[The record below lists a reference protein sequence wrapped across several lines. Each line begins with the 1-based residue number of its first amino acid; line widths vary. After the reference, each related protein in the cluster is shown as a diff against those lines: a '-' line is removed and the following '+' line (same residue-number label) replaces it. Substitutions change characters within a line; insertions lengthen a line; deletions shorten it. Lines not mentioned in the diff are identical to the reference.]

1 MNNKRPRNNRSN
13 SRRGGGGQGGG
24 RQSHTLESN
33 GPGMKI
39 RGNPNQIFE
48 KYQALARDAH
58 TAGDRVMEENY
69 AQHGEHYYR
78 LANGEGASNQQRQQ
92 QQHYQQQQ
100 NQPQQEQPSQRRDQP
115 EAVVNLSETPSVESE
130 GAEGAVVEPG
140 GVEASDAEKEAAPS
154 PKDMAKEPQPVV
166 E

>member
-1 MNNKRPRNNRSN
+1 MNSKRPRNNRN
-13 SRRGGGGQGGG
+13 SPRRGSGQGG
-24 RQSHTLESN
+24 RQSHSLDSN

-69 AQHGEHYYR
+69 AQHAEHYYR
-78 LANGEGASNQQRQQ
+78 LANSEGGGGQQQRQQ
-92 QQHYQQQQ
+92 QPQQQQ
-100 NQPQQEQPSQRRDQP
+100 SQQQQPIEQQAAEQQ
-115 EAVVNLSETPSVESE
+115 A
-130 GAEGAVVEPG
+130 AEVIAQDTGP
-140 GVEASDAEKEAAPS
+140 EKEAAVEPEKQATAE
-154 PKDMAKEPQPVV
+154 PATKDMAKEPQPVI

>member
-1 MNNKRPRNNRSN
+1 MNNKRPRNNRNN
-13 SRRGGGGQGGG
+13 SRRGGGGQGGN
-24 RQSHTLESN
+24 RQGHTLESN

-69 AQHGEHYYR
+69 AQHAEHYYR
-78 LANGEGASNQQRQQ
+78 LANGDGANNQQRQQ
-92 QQHYQQQQ
+92 QQQNQQQQ
-100 NQPQQEQPSQRRDQP
+100 QPQQQDQP
-115 EAVVNLSETPSVESE
+115 EAVVNLTETPSVESE
-130 GAEGAVVEPG
+130 GAEGEAAEGAVAEPVAAG
-140 GVEASDAEKEAAPS
+140 AGDAEKEASDEPTQR
-154 PKDMAKEPQPVV
+154 DMAKEPQPTV

>member
-1 MNNKRPRNNRSN
+1 MNNKRLRNNRSN

-69 AQHGEHYYR
+69 AQHAEHYYR
-78 LANGEGASNQQRQQ
+78 LANGDGANNQQRQQ
-92 QQHYQQQQ
+92 QQQNQQQQ
-100 NQPQQEQPSQRRDQP
+100 QQPQQQDQP
-115 EAVVNLSETPSVESE
+115 EAVVSLTETPSVESE
-130 GAEGAVVEPG
+130 DAEGATVEPV
-140 GVEASDAEKEAAPS
+140 GVEASDAEKEATPS
-154 PKDMAKEPQPVV
+154 PRDMAKEPQPVV
-166 E
+166 K

>member
-1 MNNKRPRNNRSN
+1 MNNKRPRNNRN
-13 SRRGGGGQGGG
+13 NPRRGSGQGGG
-24 RQSHTLESN
+24 RQNHSLDSN

-69 AQHGEHYYR
+69 AQHAEHYYR
-78 LANGEGASNQQRQQ
+78 LANSNGGGGQQ
-92 QQHYQQQQ
+92 QQQQQQ
-100 NQPQQEQPSQRRDQP
+100 PQQQHQQPEAQP
-115 EAVVNLSETPSVESE
+115 EAVVSLPETETTETVE
-130 GAEGAVVEPG
+130 
-140 GVEASDAEKEAAPS
+140 AEKEATAEPT
-154 PKDMAKEPQPVV
+154 PRDKAKEPQPVI

>member
-13 SRRGGGGQGGG
+13 SRRGGGGQGG
-24 RQSHTLESN
+24 RQSHNLESN

-78 LANGEGASNQQRQQ
+78 LANGEGANSQQRQQ
-92 QQHYQQQQ
+92 QQQNQQQQ
-100 NQPQQEQPSQRRDQP
+100 QQQQQPQP
-115 EAVVNLSETPSVESE
+115 EAVVSLTETPSAESE
-130 GAEGAVVEPG
+130 GAEGAIVEPTA
-140 GVEASDAEKEAAPS
+140 VEAGDAEKEATAESS
-154 PKDMAKEPQPVV
+154 PRDMAKEPQPTV

>member
-1 MNNKRPRNNRSN
+1 MNNKRPRNNRNN

-24 RQSHTLESN
+24 RQSHNLESN

-69 AQHGEHYYR
+69 AQHAEHYYR
-78 LANGEGASNQQRQQ
+78 LANGDGANNQQRQQ
-92 QQHYQQQQ
+92 QQQNQQQQ
-100 NQPQQEQPSQRRDQP
+100 QQPQQQP
-115 EAVVNLSETPSVESE
+115 EAVVSLTETPSVESE
-130 GAEGAVVEPG
+130 GAEGAIVEPV
-140 GVEASDAEKEAAPS
+140 GVEAGNAEKEAADEPS

>member
-69 AQHGEHYYR
+69 AQHAEHYYR
-78 LANGEGASNQQRQQ
+78 LANGDGANNQQRQQ
-92 QQHYQQQQ
+92 QQQNQQQQ
-100 NQPQQEQPSQRRDQP
+100 QQPQQQDQP
-115 EAVVNLSETPSVESE
+115 EAVVSLTETPSVESE

-154 PKDMAKEPQPVV
+154 TKDMAKEPQPVV

>member
-1 MNNKRPRNNRSN
+1 MNNKRPRNNRN
-13 SRRGGGGQGGG
+13 NPRRGSGQGGG
-24 RQSHTLESN
+24 RQNHSLDSN

-69 AQHGEHYYR
+69 AQHAEHYYR
-78 LANGEGASNQQRQQ
+78 LANSDGGGGQQ
-92 QQHYQQQQ
+92 QQQQQQ
-100 NQPQQEQPSQRRDQP
+100 EAQQ
-115 EAVVNLSETPSVESE
+115 EAVVSLPETETTETVE
-130 GAEGAVVEPG
+130 
-140 GVEASDAEKEAAPS
+140 AEKEATAEPT
-154 PKDMAKEPQPVV
+154 PRDKAKEPQPVI

>member
-1 MNNKRPRNNRSN
+1 MNSKRPRNNRN
-13 SRRGGGGQGGG
+13 NPRRGSGQGG
-24 RQSHTLESN
+24 RQSHTLDSN

-69 AQHGEHYYR
+69 AQHAEHYYR
-78 LANGEGASNQQRQQ
+78 LANSEGGGEQPRQQ
-92 QQHYQQQQ
+92 QQQQQQ
-100 NQPQQEQPSQRRDQP
+100 SQQQPQQQQQTQQQSIEQPAA
-115 EAVVNLSETPSVESE
+115 EVVAQDSGS
-130 GAEGAVVEPG
+130 
-140 GVEASDAEKEAAPS
+140 EKEAAAEVIAQDSGSEKEAAAEPA
-154 PKDMAKEPQPVV
+154 PKDMAKEPQPVI

>member
-1 MNNKRPRNNRSN
+1 MNNKRPRNNRNN
-13 SRRGGGGQGGG
+13 SRRGGGGGGQGGG
-24 RQSHTLESN
+24 RQSHNLESN

-78 LANGEGASNQQRQQ
+78 LANGDGANYQQRQQ
-92 QQHYQQQQ
+92 QQQNQQQQ
-100 NQPQQEQPSQRRDQP
+100 QQPQQQDQQQDQP
-115 EAVVNLSETPSVESE
+115 EAVVSLTETPSVESE
-130 GAEGAVVEPG
+130 GAEGAIVEPV
-140 GVEASDAEKEAAPS
+140 GVEAGDAEKEATPS
-154 PKDMAKEPQPVV
+154 PRDMAKEPQPVV